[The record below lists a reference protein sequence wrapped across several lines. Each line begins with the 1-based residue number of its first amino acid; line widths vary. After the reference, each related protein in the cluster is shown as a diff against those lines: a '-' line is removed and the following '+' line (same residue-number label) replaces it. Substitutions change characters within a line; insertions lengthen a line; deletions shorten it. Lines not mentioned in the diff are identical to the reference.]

1 MLTARPMRVRNI
13 VASVNSA
20 TSTAEVLLAFFLS
33 CPSDRSPRASSFR
46 GPVTSTYPR
55 LHCSYLRA
63 LGASMAPA
71 SSAPSSHQVLAP
83 IPPSP
88 PRLHGGRSAPPASPP
103 RGTQHQPH
111 RLYCSPSG
119 LDSARGPA
127 VRAAGHFR
135 QGTAAHQGLSA
146 RGFRSY
152 RTFGCRNTS
161 VFPQHPQ
168 RRSNLGMQRT
178 RCARR

>member
-1 MLTARPMRVRNI
+1 MRVRNI
-13 VASVNSA
+13 VTSVNSA
-20 TSTAEVLLAFFLS
+20 TSTAEVLLAFVLS
-33 CPSDRSPRASSFR
+33 CPSGRSPRGPRFR

-55 LHCSYLRA
+55 PHRSCSRA
-63 LGASMAPA
+63 LGASRAPA
-71 SSAPSSHQVLAP
+71 SFAPSSHQVLAP

-103 RGTQHQPH
+103 RATQHQQH

-127 VRAAGHFR
+127 VRAAGRFR

-168 RRSNLGMQRT
+168 LSGRGPR
-178 RCARR
+178 